1 LNRKPIL
8 PIAVFSYND
17 KRTVPEQFTI
27 DVPTLRALTFDYYQI
42 HLVKKNWREFIQK
55 DNPVAAALLSKM
67 NYTEE
72 ERVQVKLEFL
82 RMISRMELNPAEM
95 KLIYGFFDTYL
106 KLNEKE
112 EKQMR
117 EEIKNLP
124 DEERED
130 VLYLPNSYMDKGIE
144 IGKERGKQEGKLEGK
159 KEVAKN
165 LLSEGMAISKIA
177 DVTGLSEED
186 IEKLASD
193 RN

>member
-1 LNRKPIL
+1 MG
-8 PIAVFSYND
+8 
-17 KRTVPEQFTI
+17 
-27 DVPTLRALTFDYYQI
+27 YYSQLI
-42 HLVKKNWREFIQK
+42 RGKNWREFIQK

-82 RMISRMELNPAEM
+82 RMISRMELNTNEM
-95 KLIYGFFDTYL
+95 KLIYGFFDNYL

-130 VLYLPNSYMDKGIE
+130 VLYLPNSYLDKGIE
-144 IGKERGKQEGKLEGK
+144 IRK
-159 KEVAKN
+159 K
-165 LLSEGMAISKIA
+165 
-177 DVTGLSEED
+177 
-186 IEKLASD
+186 
-193 RN
+193 R